1 MSGRSKY
8 TRAAGQPS
16 RVKTDLLPE
25 YIRPPAAGKAARMEP
40 RRPGAVL
47 GGIAGGLC
55 ARLQHSAH
63 LLRHI

>member
-25 YIRPPAAGKAARMEP
+25 YIRHLPPEKQPVWSLVGRA
-40 RRPGAVL
+40 
-47 GGIAGGLC
+47 LC
-55 ARLQHSAH
+55 SEELQEAFVRASSI
-63 LLRHI
+63 LLTYFDI